1 MSEHPTAEPAA
12 IGETGESQAPSPS
25 GGAAAGPACVV
36 IEGETTEGKRFR
48 PSDWNERL
56 HGTLRALDED
66 EYQACHGFVRLTT
79 MGGRKCVQVD
89 CKLREQDERLFNF
102 FLRFA
107 RDNHLRTREFTAE
120 EWEQARKGENR

>member
-1 MSEHPTAEPAA
+1 M
-12 IGETGESQAPSPS
+12 IQGETAD
-25 GGAAAGPACVV
+25 
-36 IEGETTEGKRFR
+36 GKRFR

-66 EYQACHGFVRLTT
+66 EYQACHDFVHLTT

-89 CKLREQDERLFNF
+89 CKLRKQDERLFNF

-107 RDNHLRTREFTAE
+107 RDNNLRTREFTAE
-120 EWEQARKGENR
+120 EWEKARNSESG

>member
-1 MSEHPTAEPAA
+1 MSLQSPTDSAVSGADPTPSAEAGA
-12 IGETGESQAPSPS
+12 
-25 GGAAAGPACVV
+25 GGAPVCFV
-36 IEGETTEGKRFR
+36 IEGETEDGKRFR

-66 EYQACHGFVRLTT
+66 EYQACHDFVHLTT

-107 RDNHLRTREFTAE
+107 RDNKLRTREFTAE
-120 EWEQARKGENR
+120 QWEKARSNEGG

>member
-1 MSEHPTAEPAA
+1 MSAEHPTAPAA
-12 IGETGESQAPSPS
+12 SGADQAPAP
-25 GGAAAGPACVV
+25 GGAGDVGAEPACVV
-36 IEGETTEGKRFR
+36 IEGETLDGKRFR

-66 EYQACHGFVRLTT
+66 EYQACHDFVHLTT

-89 CKLREQDERLFNF
+89 CQLREQDERLFNF

-107 RDNHLRTREFTAE
+107 RDNNLRTREFTAE
-120 EWEQARKGENR
+120 QWQQARDSQNG

>member
-1 MSEHPTAEPAA
+1 MSP
-12 IGETGESQAPSPS
+12 ETPESGAV
-25 GGAAAGPACVV
+25 AAAESSAPAGNGGGEPVCVV

-66 EYQACHGFVRLTT
+66 EYQACQGYVHITT
-79 MGGRKCVQVD
+79 VGGVKCVQVD
-89 CKLREQDERLFNF
+89 CRLREEDERLFNF

-120 EWEQARKGENR
+120 EWEKVRQGG